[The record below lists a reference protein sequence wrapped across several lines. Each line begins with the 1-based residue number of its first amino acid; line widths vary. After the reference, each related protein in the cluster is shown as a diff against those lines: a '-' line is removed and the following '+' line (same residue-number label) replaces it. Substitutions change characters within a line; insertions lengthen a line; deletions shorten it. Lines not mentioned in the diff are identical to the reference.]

1 MQPPETNS
9 VLPYPVG
16 RNAKTSLLLRPLT
29 SYCFPFNC
37 SSLRP
42 NSFEAKIIA
51 PWNIFAFSWSG
62 IGAFF
67 PWDCAEPSEVCKSPT
82 PSQSRQDYVPIPE
95 SDQKTCCLWGRKLK
109 VLKRHGPL
117 FYSFIDFSPFTIGFL
132 RNITIWCSVQK
143 ISLFEITN
151 CSTRMLYF
159 ILVIRHSIFSKKFG
173 LINLDLFQNRG
184 ASYSQVFSW
193 NKMQE
198 CPILL

>member
-42 NSFEAKIIA
+42 NSFEAKIIV

-82 PSQSRQDYVPIPE
+82 PNQSRQDYVPIPE

-117 FYSFIDFSPFTIGFL
+117 FYSFIDFSPFTRIYRVFKKYYYL
-132 RNITIWCSVQK
+132 VQCPENFTFWDYKLFNKNVIFHIDYKAKHFFREIWLDQPRSVPK
-143 ISLFEITN
+143 SG
-151 CSTRMLYF
+151 C
-159 ILVIRHSIFSKKFG
+159 IL
-173 LINLDLFQNRG
+173 
-184 ASYSQVFSW
+184 
-193 NKMQE
+193 
-198 CPILL
+198 